1 MLEAAIQGVLTP
13 LRSIQE
19 FMAAGGFVL
28 WWIFVAAVMLW
39 TLILERYWFFRRVL
53 PRRRQAVKQQWMA
66 RTERR
71 SWTAR
76 RVREALISQIDA
88 SMNVTLPL
96 IQVLIS
102 LCPLFGLLGTVT
114 GMIEVFDVMA
124 LKGTS
129 DARAMAA
136 GVSRATIPTMA
147 GMVIGLSGL
156 LSINRFRKR
165 VKVETERLGDELAYT
180 EMSRA

>member
-1 MLEAAIQGVLTP
+1 MLDAILHGGWSP
-13 LRSIQE
+13 IQQ
-19 FMAAGGFVL
+19 FMAAGGVVL
-28 WWIFVAAVMLW
+28 WWIFAAAVVLW
-39 TLILERYWFFRRVL
+39 TLILERYWFFWRVW
-53 PRRRQAVKQQWMA
+53 PQRKREA
-66 RTERR
+66 RHSWLARPERR

-76 RVREALISQIDA
+76 RVRAALISAQEA
-88 SMNVTLPL
+88 SMAATLPL
-96 IQVLIS
+96 IQVMIS
-102 LCPLFGLLGTVT
+102 MCPLLGLLGTVT

-180 EMSRA
+180 A

>member
-1 MLEAAIQGVLTP
+1 VLEWLAGGFAP
-13 LRSIQE
+13 LMPVQR
-19 FMAAGGFVL
+19 FMDAGGFVL
-28 WWIFVAAVMLW
+28 WWIFAAAVLLW
-39 TLILERYWFFRRVL
+39 TLILERYWYFRRIW
-53 PRRRQAVKQQWMA
+53 PRRREAVRRSWLE
-66 RTERR
+66 RPERR
-71 SWTAR
+71 SWSAR
-76 RVREALISQIDA
+76 RIRAAMLGEQEA
-88 SMNVTLPL
+88 SMSVTLPL

-102 LCPLFGLLGTVT
+102 MCPLLGLLGTVT

-136 GVSRATIPTMA
+136 GVSRATVPTMA
-147 GMVIGLSGL
+147 GMVVGLSGL

-180 EMSRA
+180 

>member
-1 MLEAAIQGVLTP
+1 M
-13 LRSIQE
+13 S
-19 FMAAGGFVL
+19 
-28 WWIFVAAVMLW
+28 
-39 TLILERYWFFRRVL
+39 
-53 PRRRQAVKQQWMA
+53 
-66 RTERR
+66 
-71 SWTAR
+71 
-76 RVREALISQIDA
+76 
-88 SMNVTLPL
+88 VTLPL

-102 LCPLFGLLGTVT
+102 MCPLLGLLGTVT

-136 GVSRATIPTMA
+136 GVSRATVPTMA
-147 GMVIGLSGL
+147 GMVVGLSGL

-180 EMSRA
+180 

>member
-1 MLEAAIQGVLTP
+1 VLDAVIEGVLTP
-13 LRSIQE
+13 LRSIQD

-28 WWIFVAAVMLW
+28 WWIFVAAVLLW

-53 PRRRQAVKQQWMA
+53 PRRRLAVKTQWMA
-66 RTERR
+66 RPERR

-180 EMSRA
+180 G

>member
-1 MLEAAIQGVLTP
+1 MLEAVLSGVFTP
-13 LRSIQE
+13 LRSLQGFID
-19 FMAAGGFVL
+19 AGGFVL
-28 WWIFVAAVMLW
+28 WWIFAAAVVLW
-39 TLILERYWFFRRVL
+39 TLILERYWFFYRVL
-53 PRRRQAVKQQWMA
+53 PQRRDQARSQWMA
-66 RTERR
+66 RLERR
-71 SWTAR
+71 SWSAR
-76 RVREALISQIDA
+76 RIREALISQIDA
-88 SMNVTLPL
+88 SMNITLPL

-165 VKVETERLGDELAYT
+165 VRREAERMGDELRYA
-180 EMSRA
+180 

>member
-1 MLEAAIQGVLTP
+1 MLDAVLHGGWSPIQQLMATGGV
-13 LRSIQE
+13 
-19 FMAAGGFVL
+19 VL
-28 WWIFVAAVMLW
+28 WWIFAAAVVLW
-39 TLILERYWFFRRVL
+39 TLILERYWFFWRVW
-53 PRRRQAVKQQWMA
+53 PQRKREARHAWMA
-66 RTERR
+66 RPERC

-76 RVREALISQIDA
+76 RVRAALISAQEA
-88 SMNVTLPL
+88 SMAATLPL
-96 IQVLIS
+96 IQVMIS
-102 LCPLFGLLGTVT
+102 LCPLLGLLGTVT

-129 DARAMAA
+129 DVRAMAA

-165 VKVETERLGDELAYT
+165 VKVETERLGDELAY
-180 EMSRA
+180 SG

>member
-1 MLEAAIQGVLTP
+1 MLDAALQGVLTP
-13 LRSIQE
+13 LRSIQG

-28 WWIFVAAVMLW
+28 WWIFVAAVALW
-39 TLILERYWFFRRVL
+39 TLILERYWFFARML
-53 PRRRQAVKQQWMA
+53 PRMRAEVRAQWMG
-66 RTERR
+66 RPERR

-76 RVREALISQIDA
+76 RIRAAMISRIEGAMD
-88 SMNVTLPL
+88 VTLPL

-102 LCPLFGLLGTVT
+102 LCPLLGLLGTVT

-147 GMVIGLSGL
+147 GMVVGLSGL

-165 VKVETERLGDELAYT
+165 VRNETERLGDELGYA
-180 EMSRA
+180 

>member
-1 MLEAAIQGVLTP
+1 MLDWLSAALLPVQ
-13 LRSIQE
+13 R
-19 FMAAGGFVL
+19 FMDAGGFVL
-28 WWIFVAAVMLW
+28 WWIFIAAVALW
-39 TLILERYWFFRRVL
+39 TLILERYWYFHRVW
-53 PRRRQAVKQQWMA
+53 PRRRDQVCEHW
-66 RTERR
+66 RSRDERR

-76 RVREALISQIDA
+76 RVRAALISAQES
-88 SMNVTLPL
+88 SMAATLPL
-96 IQVLIS
+96 IQMMIS
-102 LCPLFGLLGTVT
+102 MCPLLGLLGTVT

-147 GMVIGLSGL
+147 GMVVGLSGL

-180 EMSRA
+180 

>member
-1 MLEAAIQGVLTP
+1 MLESVLQGGWLPVQQL
-13 LRSIQE
+13 
-19 FMAAGGFVL
+19 MAAGGFVL
-28 WWIFVAAVMLW
+28 WWIFAAAVVLW
-39 TLILERYWFFRRVL
+39 TLILERYWYFWRVWPCRRISAEQ
-53 PRRRQAVKQQWMA
+53 RWMT
-66 RTERR
+66 RPERR

-76 RVREALISQIDA
+76 RIRAALISEQSA
-88 SMNVTLPL
+88 SMGVTLPL
-96 IQVLIS
+96 IQMLIS
-102 LCPLFGLLGTVT
+102 LCPLLGLLGTVT

-147 GMVIGLSGL
+147 GMIVGLSGL

-165 VKVETERLGDELAYT
+165 VKVETERLGDRLVYA
-180 EMSRA
+180 

>member
-1 MLEAAIQGVLTP
+1 VLDALLQAVLWP
-13 LRSIQE
+13 LQPVQQ
-19 FMAAGGFVL
+19 FMATGGFVL
-28 WWIFVAAVMLW
+28 WWIFVAAVALW
-39 TLILERYWFFRRVL
+39 TLILERYWYFWRVW
-53 PRRRQAVKQQWMA
+53 PRRRSDA
-66 RTERR
+66 RSVWLARGERR

-76 RVREALISQIDA
+76 RIRETLISQQAA
-88 SMNVTLPL
+88 SMSVTLPL

-102 LCPLFGLLGTVT
+102 LCPLLGLLGTVT

-136 GVSRATIPTMA
+136 GVSRATVPTMA
-147 GMVIGLSGL
+147 GLVVGLSGL

-180 EMSRA
+180 